1 MNKIRLFLLSI
12 LSVPFGFSQ
21 SYAPPADQPGTTAIH
36 MDSSVFVAW
45 ATGLTVERG
54 YLNSTDT
61 SVQYQGSNR
70 ASFGVDTM
78 VLGKPKGMTTMAVS
92 LGDGGTAILTFDV
105 LIKDGSGWDFAVFE
119 NSFSDDF
126 LELAFVEVSSD
137 GIHYFRFPAH
147 TEVPFDVQ
155 INGFGSMDCRYI
167 NNFAGKYRL
176 NYGTPFDLSEL
187 PDNALLDKNAVRY
200 IKLIDVVGTINP
212 EYASSDAFGNI
223 VNDPFP
229 TPFNSGGF
237 DLTGVGVIHAVPDPE
252 LAVITTDEEMK
263 LTVYPTVVAD
273 AVTIQSEKAFSYSIY
288 SAEGKFIAGGEG
300 QSGEN
305 KLEQIPFQAG
315 VYLLKIHSGRNAKTF
330 RLVK

>member
-1 MNKIRLFLLSI
+1 
-12 LSVPFGFSQ
+12 
-21 SYAPPADQPGTTAIH
+21 
-36 MDSSVFVAW
+36 
-45 ATGLTVERG
+45 
-54 YLNSTDT
+54 
-61 SVQYQGSNR
+61 
-70 ASFGVDTM
+70 
-78 VLGKPKGMTTMAVS
+78 
-92 LGDGGTAILTFDV
+92 
-105 LIKDGSGWDFAVFE
+105 
-119 NSFSDDF
+119 
-126 LELAFVEVSSD
+126 
-137 GIHYFRFPAH
+137 
-147 TEVPFDVQ
+147 
-155 INGFGSMDCRYI
+155 MDCRYI